1 MRTILIGD
9 VHGCFHELRALTE
22 KLAIRKKEDTVI
34 FLGDLF
40 DRGPDSFQVFGFVR
54 ELKKEMGDRLVI
66 LRGNHE
72 QMLLDQEI
80 ECWKDNGGN
89 ATRRSFFENGDN
101 IMHHL
106 SWIRRNTCLSYQ
118 TDDFQAVH
126 AGLYAEDIS
135 ENDPEALI
143 WDREAFEEALYDG
156 KLTFIGHTPMPCPI
170 LSLKGES
177 GEPVFESIPYEKEI
191 PLPEKGLLDIDTGCV
206 FGRTLTAAVIEEGKM
221 VLMRQEHVT

>member
-72 QMLLDQEI
+72 QMLLDRDL

-89 ATRRSFFENGDN
+89 KTRKSFFDNGDN
-101 IMHHL
+101 ILHHL

-118 TDDFQAVH
+118 TDGFQAVH
-126 AGLYAEDIS
+126 AGLYTEDIS
-135 ENDPEALI
+135 ENDPEILI
-143 WDREAFEEALYDG
+143 WDREAVEGALYDG
-156 KLTFIGHTPMPCPI
+156 KLTFIGHTPMRCPI
-170 LSLKGES
+170 LSLKGEF
-177 GEPVFESIPYEKEI
+177 GDPVYEIIPYEEEI
-191 PLPEKGLLDIDTGCV
+191 PLPEKGLLNIDTGCV
-206 FGRTLTAAVIEEGKM
+206 FGRELTAAVIENGKM
-221 VLMRQEHVT
+221 LLKRQDHIG